1 MSSSFQHIRNA
12 SYHGPDRVSQ
22 ERPAFSSQI
31 TTDRLR
37 EAEKRPSSSR
47 TNTNPKPQR
56 RSVFKEL
63 GLDDLEHTVYNGPE
77 IIEHPLPLAV
87 EKEQRDVH
95 VTRQGKVT
103 FDDILKD
110 IPQRTDE
117 PDVKKHGNAAW
128 LPKLSRGARPM
139 IKSSA
144 SAPPGGFPTL
154 SRSAMLVCLIAV
166 CVPSFQYY
174 GSGKDKTV
182 AGVADATPTMMK
194 ERGILDTRQNSDT
207 AVCTRWANQVAN
219 VNGTVYIYG
228 GNAKQSSGQ
237 TSDTWNNDFVSLDL
251 TKTWDRSSPAL
262 TRLPQPSGPPAVAM
276 GALWHSYDALWL
288 YGGMFSDNP
297 ATSPLPVSTWKY
309 DLAGQSWEEFESPQ
323 TSAGNF
329 SDGGGQPVQRSAE
342 GAGLSVPEIGRAYY
356 FGGHLDLFTTEGWS
370 NQIAR
375 VYLKSFLE
383 FTFPGYANTGVQ
395 SLGTDT
401 AAPREGIY
409 RNITEGGLQDSAGF
423 TERADGTLVYIP
435 GWGSEGIV
443 LGLAG
448 GTNESFVSLSPF
460 RDAF

>member
-1 MSSSFQHIRNA
+1 M
-12 SYHGPDRVSQ
+12 
-22 ERPAFSSQI
+22 
-31 TTDRLR
+31 
-37 EAEKRPSSSR
+37 
-47 TNTNPKPQR
+47 KPQR

-63 GLDDLEHTVYNGPE
+63 GLDDLEHTIYNGPE
-77 IIEHPLPLAV
+77 VIEHPIPEV
-87 EKEQRDVH
+87 MSKREKDES
-95 VTRQGKVT
+95 TSRQGKVT
-103 FDDILKD
+103 FDDILKE
-110 IPQRTDE
+110 IPQQEDE
-117 PDVKKHGNAAW
+117 EPVKRYNHGAW
-128 LPKLSRGARPM
+128 LPKFSRGARPM

-144 SAPPGGFPTL
+144 SAPPGGLPTL

-166 CVPSFQYY
+166 GVPSFQYY

-182 AGVADATPTMMK
+182 VGVADATPTMMK
-194 ERGILDTRQNSDT
+194 ERAILDTRQNSDT

-228 GNAKQSSGQ
+228 GNSKESSGQ
-237 TSDTWNNDFVSLDL
+237 TANTWNNDFISLDL
-251 TKTWDRSSPAL
+251 TKTWDRASPAL
-262 TRLPQPSGPPAVAM
+262 TGLPQPSGPPAVAL
-276 GALWHSYDALWL
+276 GALWHSYDSLWL

-297 ATSPLPVSTWKY
+297 ATSPLPLSTWKY
-309 DLAGQSWEEFESPQ
+309 DIAGKSWEEFENPQ

-356 FGGHLDLFTTEGWS
+356 FGGHLDMFTTEGWS
-370 NQIAR
+370 YLTAR

-395 SLGTDT
+395 SLGSTKG
-401 AAPREGIY
+401 APREGIY

-435 GWGSEGIV
+435 GWGSEGII

-448 GTNESFVSLSPF
+448 GTNETFVSSHTYKYLLPY
-460 RDAF
+460 